1 MEKFEN
7 AKKDIFE
14 NNKLSDQSR
23 SVLIVESELY
33 FADNKK
39 YNCKMD
45 GNVVLLNNLNCEQN
59 ICLRGDNLITRKQMY
74 NRVFEKNMSKKLKP
88 QNNGDIFSF
97 ILMPHIKYSAR
108 CQINSKRA
116 SCGQYNDNPFVF
128 FRVLKNMYLANFE
141 KENAD
146 KVETFIIMTKPF
158 WETFGKNIEG
168 YNEYLNVFCSTCIND
183 LMTNEQYKMFF
194 LKYDNQFVW
203 GDEEWEV
210 YNELLVSFQESRKV
224 DMLQRKI
231 VSSKNIAK
239 FCEVNAE

>member
-1 MEKFEN
+1 MIKMEKFEN

-97 ILMPHIKYSAR
+97 ILMLTS
-108 CQINSKRA
+108 
-116 SCGQYNDNPFVF
+116 
-128 FRVLKNMYLANFE
+128 
-141 KENAD
+141 
-146 KVETFIIMTKPF
+146 
-158 WETFGKNIEG
+158 
-168 YNEYLNVFCSTCIND
+168 
-183 LMTNEQYKMFF
+183 
-194 LKYDNQFVW
+194 
-203 GDEEWEV
+203 
-210 YNELLVSFQESRKV
+210 
-224 DMLQRKI
+224 
-231 VSSKNIAK
+231 NIAPDVK
-239 FCEVNAE
+239 

>member
-1 MEKFEN
+1 MDFFIGSISFYN
-7 AKKDIFE
+7 
-14 NNKLSDQSR
+14 
-23 SVLIVESELY
+23 ES
-33 FADNKK
+33 
-39 YNCKMD
+39 
-45 GNVVLLNNLNCEQN
+45 
-59 ICLRGDNLITRKQMY
+59 
-74 NRVFEKNMSKKLKP
+74 
-88 QNNGDIFSF
+88 
-97 ILMPHIKYSAR
+97 
-108 CQINSKRA
+108 
-116 SCGQYNDNPFVF
+116 
-128 FRVLKNMYLANFE
+128 NMYLANFE

-168 YNEYLNVFCSTCIND
+168 YNEYLNVFCLTCIND